1 MFSHLVNVNGCRIY
15 WNRWENATVV
25 KKKSR
30 YAHQHETFCIVRQ
43 IFHPNPIPAIQ
54 IFRNFSK
61 VQQCKTLIGLTF
73 FAAATE
79 WKNVDFLFNFIKF
92 FKLSFSL
99 MDANWKIKTIF
110 TNSFPRIFYREKERV
125 GYSEKE
131 GKNDRIINNN
141 KVWQISKVQKHGKFK
156 SEVSEKILK
165 RIKGQQRGGG
175 GGMLNWERFITIN
188 LSPHGKAD

>member
-1 MFSHLVNVNGCRIY
+1 MPNLLKQMRKCHRG
-15 WNRWENATVV
+15 EE
-25 KKKSR
+25 KKSLR
-30 YAHQHETFCIVRQ
+30 A
-43 IFHPNPIPAIQ
+43 PAWN
-54 IFRNFSK
+54 FLHCASNFSSK
-61 VQQCKTLIGLTF
+61 SNSCDWNFSQF
-73 FAAATE
+73 FKSSAMQNFNWFNFFLLLLLPLSE
-79 WKNVDFLFNFIKF
+79 KNVDFLFNFIKF

-99 MDANWKIKTIF
+99 MDANGKIKTIF
-110 TNSFPRIFYREKERV
+110 TNSFPRIFYRERERV

-165 RIKGQQRGGG
+165 RIKGQQKG

>member
-1 MFSHLVNVNGCRIY
+1 MFSHLVNVNGCQIY

-73 FAAATE
+73 FCCCCCH
-79 WKNVDFLFNFIKF
+79 WVKKM
-92 FKLSFSL
+92 S
-99 MDANWKIKTIF
+99 
-110 TNSFPRIFYREKERV
+110 IFYSILLNSLSSHSPSWMLTGKLKQFSQTASLEFFIERV

-188 LSPHGKAD
+188 LLPHGKAD